1 MAVSLY
7 PKLETIF
14 IHLIQKTRMRKR
26 KLYSILMAA
35 ALLLPG
41 VGAKAQSWTDPD
53 TNVEYAFVEGNVDG
67 NEGSAMIID
76 GNVETK
82 LGTGGLPTYFV
93 VEASEAVS
101 IIGYTIITANDNSS
115 YPGRNP
121 NHWTIE
127 GSNDYENWTF
137 IDEVMNDETLQDVN
151 FTPFEFTC
159 PASEKFKYFRVTI
172 LSVVGGGFMQVSEW
186 HFHGVSHEHV
196 WGEPVETLPT
206 CRKDG
211 YFTYTCEICGAMKNE
226 PSGKE
231 ATGIHE
237 YENGYCINCGKAE
250 NEPLV
255 EDGFW
260 ILETPQDL
268 VYFADRVVAD
278 DAFDRNARLAADIDV
293 ADVNFQ
299 GIGVGTQSR
308 YVGEFDGDGHWIIN
322 YTREGT
328 RQGSVGLFGMVG
340 AGGYIHNV
348 GLLNANLNGDANVAG
363 LVGRL
368 YGGVIE
374 ECAVVNSY
382 IEGRDH
388 VAAITGDVNHE
399 SVDGEEVGGIV
410 RNCFSNAV
418 INSREYQASG
428 ISGVING
435 GLIENNLFCGTV
447 DCGYTNASIACSL
460 VDSEGVVSVIQNNA
474 LLASHNYGFGDSG
487 NGSRRV
493 THTYG
498 RYAELANNW
507 SLATTRLI
515 LLIGENYYYAYSNSI
530 DNFANDP
537 NDDNGADISDQ
548 EAREQDFYSD
558 VLNWDFGGV
567 WGFYPDTEG
576 KAYPVL
582 QWMIESERKMPTQIF
597 DVPAD
602 GSKLIYETGD
612 EYIDLNRVH
621 GSFGQKIS
629 FAVIEGEGKATY
641 DEGVNQLLVGDNKG
655 EFGGTGNVV
664 VKVSYEEDLS
674 EIFEGAADTT
684 FSVYVDQSGVEVE
697 ISDPETLQRAVRNPG
712 GNYKLVK
719 DIDMTGVEF
728 AGIGSSNEP
737 FTGSF
742 DGNGHIIKGLTI
754 TADGGSRLGFFN
766 YTNGATIK
774 NLAISNITIDAP
786 KTNQVGGLIGECVST
801 TLDQIALSGFITG
814 WDHVGGLIGRTSGK
828 SVINNCYDDVRVY
841 AYSQAGGISGTTN
854 RGDSI
859 VFENTYFAGSVYI
872 YHRGWAGGF
881 IGLIDQD
888 NTNIY
893 MTGCVS
899 VGDVISHT
907 DGNADGNIASPFI
920 GANGASLNLDYQ
932 IGKARVTFNNNVR
945 NVDAIIDGLNN
956 EYAWPAI
963 GSTEDEYT
971 AAAELPAD
979 DMKKKATY
987 ENLGWD
993 FNRTWEMDKTA
1004 YGYPILSIFGGFN
1017 TRIATPE
1024 ADVAPVQNG
1033 AIYNLQGQRV
1043 AEGYKGIVIMNGKK
1057 VLVK

>member
-7 PKLETIF
+7 AKLETIF
-14 IHLIQKTRMRKR
+14 IHLIQKTFMRKR
-26 KLYSILMAA
+26 KLYSFLMAA

-41 VGAKAQSWTDPD
+41 VGASAQSWTDEE
-53 TNVEYAFVEGNVDG
+53 TGIEYFFVEGNVEG
-67 NEGSAMIID
+67 AEGSAMVTD

-82 LGTGGLPTYFV
+82 LGTGSLPTYFI
-93 VEASEAVS
+93 VEASQPVS
-101 IIGYTIITANDNSS
+101 IGGYTIITANDNSS
-115 YPGRNP
+115 YTGRNP
-121 NHWTIE
+121 MNWTIE
-127 GSNDYENWTF
+127 GSNDYDNWEI
-137 IDEVMNDETLQDVN
+137 IDVVNNDQTLGDVN

-159 PASEKFKYFRVTI
+159 ATSPKYKYIKVTI
-172 LSVVGGGFMQVSEW
+172 SATRGAGFMQVSEW
-186 HFHGVSHEHV
+186 HFKGQNDDHV
-196 WGEPVETLPT
+196 WGEPIETLPT
-206 CRKDG
+206 CIEDG
-211 YFTYTCEICGAMKNE
+211 YYTYICQDCGAYKRE
-226 PSGKE
+226 PSGKT
-231 ATGIHE
+231 ATGIHTF
-237 YENGYCINCGKAE
+237 ENGVCIHCGTRE
-250 NEPLV
+250 HEPEED

-260 ILETPQDL
+260 QLENVEDFL
-268 VYFADRVVAD
+268 YFADRVNFGRTD
-278 DAFDRNARLAADIDV
+278 LKARLEADIDL
-293 ADVNFQ
+293 ADVECPL
-299 GIGVGTQSR
+299 IGTSNLH
-308 YVGEFDGDGHWIIN
+308 YCGEFDGNGHWISN
-322 YTREGT
+322 FSYNDKGKS
-328 RQGSVGLFGMVG
+328 QVALFAYLD
-340 AGGYIHNV
+340 AGGYIHHL
-348 GLLNANLNGDANVAG
+348 GMINANIVGDANVAG
-363 LVGRL
+363 IVGRI
-368 YGGVIE
+368 YGGVVE
-374 ECAVVNSY
+374 ECAVVASY

-388 VAAITGDVNHE
+388 TAAITGDVNHMA
-399 SVDGEEVGGIV
+399 VDGEEVGGVV

-418 INSREYQASG
+418 IRSREYQASG
-428 ISGVING
+428 LSGVING
-435 GLIENNLFCGTV
+435 GVIENNLFCGTV
-447 DCGYTNASIACSL
+447 DCGNTNASIACSL

-548 EAREQDFYSD
+548 DAREQDFYSD

-582 QWMIESERKMPTQIF
+582 QWMVESEVKLPTQIF
-597 DVPAD
+597 DIPSND
-602 GSKLIYETGD
+602 TKLIYETGD

-629 FAVIEGEGKATY
+629 FTVIEGEGKATY

-655 EFGGTGNVV
+655 DFGGTGNVV

-674 EIFEGAADTT
+674 EVFEGAADTT

-697 ISDPETLQRAVRNPG
+697 ISDPESLQRAVRNPG

-728 AGIGSSNEP
+728 AGIGNANEP
-737 FTGSF
+737 FSGNF

-754 TADGGSRLGFFN
+754 KGDGGSRLGFFN

-786 KTNQVGGLIGECVST
+786 KTNQVGGLIGECANT

-828 SVINNCYDDVRVY
+828 SVITNCYDDVRVY
-841 AYSQAGGISGTTN
+841 AYSQAGGITGTTN

-859 VFENTYFAGSVYI
+859 VFENSYFVGSVYI

-893 MTGCVS
+893 LTNCVS

-920 GANGASLNLDYQ
+920 GANGASLSLDYQ
-932 IGKARVTFNNNVR
+932 IGKARVTFKDNVR

-971 AAAELPAD
+971 DPAELPAD

-1057 VLVK
+1057 MLVK